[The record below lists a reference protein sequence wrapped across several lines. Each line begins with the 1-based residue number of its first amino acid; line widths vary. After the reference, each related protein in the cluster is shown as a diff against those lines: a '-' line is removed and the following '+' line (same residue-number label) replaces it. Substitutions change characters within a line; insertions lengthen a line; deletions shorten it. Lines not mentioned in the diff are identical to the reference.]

1 MAHLELRMLQF
12 LRVRGWPRM
21 TFRDI
26 GELQPKG
33 PRKANFSSFWSRSGG
48 RLRRASLVLKFR
60 KIEIIWLKSQRFRC
74 ANSWKRHSEGRFS
87 GKKSV
92 ESGVFLVK
100 CVDFCT
106 SSSGNQTNVLLE
118 RAETQRNR
126 RLEAGKPPLF
136 RENFSEFRATE
147 GR

>member
-1 MAHLELRMLQF
+1 M
-12 LRVRGWPRM
+12 
-21 TFRDI
+21 
-26 GELQPKG
+26 
-33 PRKANFSSFWSRSGG
+33 
-48 RLRRASLVLKFR
+48 LKFR

-118 RAETQRNR
+118 RAEIDPVPPHRGIVVERHRERQEHILPLILCFSASRGERGRNPLLFRGRRAFPYARNEIQKWKSRRSTWKSRRSKKKGENR
-126 RLEAGKPPLF
+126 R
-136 RENFSEFRATE
+136 
-147 GR
+147 